1 MENNL
6 KAHWENIYL
15 TKQPNQVSW
24 TQAVP
29 EISLEFIRK
38 FNLPKESGIIDI
50 GGGDSRLV
58 DYLLDEGYSDISVLD
73 ISEAA
78 IERAK
83 KRLGER
89 AVKVQWIVSDVL
101 EFVPDR
107 HYDLWHDRAVFHF
120 QTDLNDIENYLNK
133 LKNAVLGQ
141 AVIGT
146 FSTDGP
152 KKCSGL
158 EVKQYDE
165 NGLKE
170 IFKRF
175 GFNAI
180 ECKRQNHISP
190 SGAVQNFVFCSF
202 EKTKSLD

>member
-1 MENNL
+1 MEKNL
-6 KAHWENIYL
+6 RSHWENIYL
-15 TKQPNQVSW
+15 TKKPDQVSW

-38 FNLPKESGIIDI
+38 FNLSKDSGIIDI

-78 IERAK
+78 IERTK

-89 AVKVQWIVSDVL
+89 AGKVKWIISDIIDFMPARQYV
-101 EFVPDR
+101 
-107 HYDLWHDRAVFHF
+107 LWHDRAAFHF
-120 QTDLNDIENYLNK
+120 QTDLNDIENYLSK
-133 LKNAVLGQ
+133 LKNAVSGY
-141 AVIGT
+141 VVFGT

-152 KKCSGL
+152 KKCSGP
-158 EVKQYDE
+158 EIKQYDE

-175 GFNAI
+175 GFNAT
-180 ECKRQNHISP
+180 ECKRENHITP
-190 SGAVQNFVFCSF
+190 SGAIQNFVFCSF
-202 EKTKSLD
+202 EKSKSSD